1 MGRLYTSRPMADV
14 IIYTL
19 QTCPT
24 CRRAKAD
31 MDADGI
37 AYEERKIDEVGA
49 YYDEA
54 LEFASTVPIIVRDGR
69 VEVGWKGES
78 G

>member
-1 MGRLYTSRPMADV
+1 VAV

-19 QTCPT
+19 KSCPT

-37 AYEERKIDEVGA
+37 DYEERKIDESGA
-49 YYDEA
+49 YYEEA
-54 LEFASTVPIIVRDGR
+54 LDLGFAVPIIVRDGV
-69 VEVGWKGES
+69 VELGWKGES

>member
-1 MGRLYTSRPMADV
+1 MADL

-19 QTCPT
+19 QSCPT
-24 CRRAKAD
+24 CARAKAD
-31 MDADGI
+31 LDADGVP
-37 AYEERKIDEVGA
+37 YEERKIDENAA

-54 LEFASTVPIIVRDGR
+54 LDLGFSVPILVRDGR
-69 VEVGWKGES
+69 VEVGWKGET

>member
-1 MGRLYTSRPMADV
+1 
-14 IIYTL
+14 
-19 QTCPT
+19 
-24 CRRAKAD
+24 

-37 AYEERKIDEVGA
+37 AYEERKIDEDA
-49 YYDEA
+49 SYYDEA
-54 LEFASTVPIIVRDGR
+54 LELGFTVPIIVRDGR

>member
-1 MGRLYTSRPMADV
+1 MAQM

-19 QTCPT
+19 TSCPT
-24 CRRAKAD
+24 CARAKHD
-31 MDADGI
+31 LDADGVS
-37 AYEERKIDEVGA
+37 YEERKIDENGA

-54 LEFASTVPIIVRDGR
+54 LELGFSVPILVRDGK

>member
-1 MGRLYTSRPMADV
+1 MAQM

-19 QTCPT
+19 TSCPT
-24 CRRAKAD
+24 CARAKRD
-31 MDADGI
+31 LDAEGVS
-37 AYEERKIDEVGA
+37 YEERKIDENGS

-54 LEFASTVPIIVRDGR
+54 LELGFSVPIIVRDGK

>member
-1 MGRLYTSRPMADV
+1 MAQM

-19 QTCPT
+19 TSCPT
-24 CRRAKAD
+24 CAHAKRD
-31 MDADGI
+31 LDADRVP
-37 AYEERKIDEVGA
+37 YEERKIDENGA

-54 LEFASTVPIIVRDGR
+54 LELGFSVPIIVRDGK

>member
-1 MGRLYTSRPMADV
+1 MAAL

-19 QTCPT
+19 KSCPT
-24 CRRAKAD
+24 CAKAKAD
-31 MDADGI
+31 LGAEGI
-37 AYEERKIDEVGA
+37 EYEERKIDENGA
-49 YYDEA
+49 YYEEA
-54 LEFASTVPIIVRDGR
+54 CDLGFSVPIIVRDGK

>member
-1 MGRLYTSRPMADV
+1 MADL

-19 QTCPT
+19 KSCPT
-24 CRRAKAD
+24 CKRAMAD
-31 MDADGI
+31 LDADGI
-37 AYEERKIDEVGA
+37 AYEERKIDENGA
-49 YYDEA
+49 YYEEA
-54 LEFASTVPIIVRDGR
+54 SELGFSVPIIVRDGK

>member
-1 MGRLYTSRPMADV
+1 MADL

-19 QTCPT
+19 RSCPT

-37 AYEERKIDEVGA
+37 AYEERKIDEDA
-49 YYDEA
+49 SYYDEA
-54 LEFASTVPIIVRDGR
+54 LELGFTVPIIVRDGR

>member
-1 MGRLYTSRPMADV
+1 MAQM

-19 QTCPT
+19 TSCPT
-24 CRRAKAD
+24 CAHAKRD
-31 MDADGI
+31 LDADGVP
-37 AYEERKIDEVGA
+37 YEERKIDENGA

-54 LEFASTVPIIVRDGR
+54 LELGFSVPIIVRDGK
-69 VEVGWKGES
+69 VEVGWKGEP

>member
-1 MGRLYTSRPMADV
+1 VAEL

-19 QTCPT
+19 ESCPT
-24 CRRAKAD
+24 CTKAKVD
-31 MDADGI
+31 LDADGVD
-37 AYEERKIDEVGA
+37 YEERKIDQNPA

-54 LEFASTVPIIVRDGR
+54 LDLGFSVPILVRDGR
-69 VEVGWKGES
+69 VEVGWKGET

>member
-1 MGRLYTSRPMADV
+1 VASL

-19 QTCPT
+19 QSCPT
-24 CRRAKAD
+24 CVRAKRD
-31 MDADGI
+31 LDADGI
-37 AYEERKIDEVGA
+37 AYEERKIDENGA

-54 LEFASTVPIIVRDGR
+54 CELGFSVPIIVRDGK

>member
-1 MGRLYTSRPMADV
+1 MASV

-19 QTCPT
+19 QSCPT
-24 CRRAKAD
+24 CARAKRD

-37 AYEERKIDEVGA
+37 AYEERKIDQNGA
-49 YYDEA
+49 YFDEA
-54 LEFASTVPIIVRDGR
+54 VGLGFSVPIIVRDGK